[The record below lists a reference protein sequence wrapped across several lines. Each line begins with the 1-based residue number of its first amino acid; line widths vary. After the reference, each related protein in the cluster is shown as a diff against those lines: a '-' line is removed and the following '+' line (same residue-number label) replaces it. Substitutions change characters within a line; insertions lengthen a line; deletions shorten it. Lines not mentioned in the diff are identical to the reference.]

1 MWDQMW
7 SNLAQGPSWRQ
18 PQPMAMMPGNPMLEG
33 LLAVVA
39 AQNPEVVAN
48 AAAEAGIPP
57 PSMAPGVAGGVGSV
71 GSYMQPQGMVVP
83 GAQETQ
89 LAAAGNGIGPWQ
101 TTVIPNAVP
110 DGMQD
115 NRDPL
120 AGLAGF
126 RAPQIDNRP
135 IMNAG
140 VSGAQKAPEVSLAGS
155 TAANQQL
162 NQLLQVL
169 LARQQGPQVGSLG
182 SFIGG

>member
-1 MWDQMW
+1 MWPWMM
-7 SNLAQGPSWRQ
+7 QGGMAAAPQ
-18 PQPMAMMPGNPMLEG
+18 QQPMAMMPGNPMLEG
-33 LLAVVA
+33 LLAAVA

-57 PSMAPGVAGGVGSV
+57 PSMAPGVAPGVGST

-101 TTVIPNAVP
+101 TTVTPSAVP
-110 DGMQD
+110 AGMQD

-126 RAPQIDNRP
+126 KAPQVDNKP
-135 IMNAG
+135 IMSAG
-140 VSGAQKAPEVSLAGS
+140 VSGAQKAPEMSLGGA

-162 NQLLQVL
+162 NQLIQTL
-169 LARQQGPQVGSLG
+169 LARQQSPQVGSLG